1 MKKNVSP
8 PPAFTLIELLAA
20 LAIVATLAALV
31 LGTVET
37 IRERASKVQCMAN
50 MRALYSGF
58 SLYAAD
64 NKQAVARQSLP
75 SSARHWHRNIW
86 PYLDPSGTWENWGD
100 AYAAASQGKPGW
112 AYSCPSMI
120 FPIRYVSY
128 GFNQN
133 LTDKKFLVQSR
144 VILLAET
151 QGTAAAPEPPQILTG
166 SAANLAAGRIGTR
179 HGNKANLL
187 FLDGHLETRALADIP
202 DSSEEPGFWGRE

>member
-112 AYSCPSMI
+112 AYSCPSMTSTI
-120 FPIRYVSY
+120 SSPCALRWRERAACR
-128 GFNQN
+128 N
-133 LTDKKFLVQSR
+133 KKGKSPGR
-144 VILLAET
+144 
-151 QGTAAAPEPPQILTG
+151 GTSFSTAG
-166 SAANLAAGRIGTR
+166 ANGLPM
-179 HGNKANLL
+179 K
-187 FLDGHLETRALADIP
+187 
-202 DSSEEPGFWGRE
+202 